1 MMIVNCYKQL
11 KSEDVQIKY
20 RDLMKRIS
28 ETLGI
33 YFIYLLFILV
43 SDY

>member
-1 MMIVNCYKQL
+1 MIINFYKQL
-11 KSEDVQIKY
+11 KSEDVKIKY

-33 YFIYLLFILV
+33 YYSF
-43 SDY
+43 